1 MESKIKSNHVII
13 SFADSCLMLHTLII
27 VIKNFNLN
35 YTLCWDNLPQWKM
48 AQVNLELQINLLEN
62 NLQFSLVETWNRY

>member
-1 MESKIKSNHVII
+1 
-13 SFADSCLMLHTLII
+13 MLHTLII

-62 NLQFSLVETWNRY
+62 NLQFSPVETWNHY

>member
-1 MESKIKSNHVII
+1 MESKIKSNHMII

-35 YTLCWDNLPQWKM
+35 LPQWKM
-48 AQVNLELQINLLEN
+48 VQVNLELQINLLEN
-62 NLQFSLVETWNRY
+62 NLQFSPVETWNR

>member
-1 MESKIKSNHVII
+1 MII

-62 NLQFSLVETWNRY
+62 NLQFSPVETWNRY

>member
-1 MESKIKSNHVII
+1 MESKIKSNHMII

-35 YTLCWDNLPQWKM
+35 YSENFMLGQFTTVENGTS
-48 AQVNLELQINLLEN
+48 ELRIAN
-62 NLQFSLVETWNRY
+62 